1 MLALG
6 MIGGAIAQQ
15 QGSPP
20 GAAMGPGMVMGMD
33 PDDGGAMPMMMM
45 RMRMREMMM
54 GQGAMPM
61 MGMGRHIE
69 GRLAFLKTE
78 LQITP
83 AQEPLWDVLAETLRA
98 NARQMAGMMPSGGTY
113 RGGMMA
119 QGEAPSLPERLDRQ
133 ERFLTTR
140 LEAVRAMKE
149 AVTPLYAVFS
159 DVQKRTADE
168 LVAGPMGMGTAM

>member
-6 MIGGAIAQQ
+6 MMGGAIAQQ

-20 GAAMGPGMVMGMD
+20 GGAMGTGMMMGMD
-33 PDDGGAMPMMMM
+33 PDDGGAMPM
-45 RMRMREMMM
+45 MMM

-69 GRLAFLKTE
+69 GRVAFLKTE

-83 AQEPLWDVLAETLRA
+83 AQEPLWDALAETLRT
-98 NARQMAGMMPSGGTY
+98 NARQMAGMMPSGGTH

-133 ERFLTTR
+133 ERILTAR

-149 AVTPLYAVFS
+149 AVTPLYAALS
-159 DVQKRTADE
+159 DVQKRTANE